1 MASTYPVI
9 TELYSETLDRIGSD
23 AEEWKSFLR
32 FSANNYKLPFHEQV
46 LVYAQRP
53 DASAVLTYDGWR
65 KHFGRAVRR
74 GSKGIAV
81 FGAPGTGKLRYYF
94 DISDTESPTGER
106 VHRWEAGGA
115 DAEVAE
121 ALMRSYLPEDDAT
134 VHLEEALERAA
145 SALAE
150 DRLERFLSHKSPAE
164 ASGSMSAGIADVL
177 SSSVCYLAAVRC

>member
-1 MASTYPVI
+1 MARTSPVI

-81 FGAPGTGKLRYYF
+81 FGG
-94 DISDTESPTGER
+94 
-106 VHRWEAGGA
+106 
-115 DAEVAE
+115 
-121 ALMRSYLPEDDAT
+121 
-134 VHLEEALERAA
+134 
-145 SALAE
+145 
-150 DRLERFLSHKSPAE
+150 
-164 ASGSMSAGIADVL
+164 
-177 SSSVCYLAAVRC
+177 